1 MNKNFFLNDDKN
13 SKNVQIKKNIINHF
27 ISEGNNTITELSKE
41 LDLSIPTITK
51 FINELAE
58 QELIMEYGK
67 VQTSGGRYPILYGLK
82 PDSIYFI
89 GADMSRHHLH
99 IALMNFKGEIVDYQM
114 GIKYEF

>member
-1 MNKNFFLNDDKN
+1 MAKSFLLKNDKN
-13 SKNVQIKKNIINHF
+13 AKNVQIKKNIINYF
-27 ISEGNNTITELSKE
+27 IDEGNNTITELSKE

-51 FINELAE
+51 FVNDLQE

-89 GADMSRHHLH
+89 GADMSRHHLN
-99 IALMNFKGEIVDYQM
+99 IALMNFKGEMVDYQM
-114 GIKYEF
+114 RIKF